1 MFGIK
6 IQNPGWTWVKDVDGN
21 ILSFNSRT
29 EATNKAIELG
39 YSNYIIDVF

>member
-6 IQNPGWTWVKDVDGN
+6 IQNPDWEWVKDENGDV
-21 ILSFNSRT
+21 LTFASRT
-29 EATNKAIELG
+29 EATNKAAELG

>member
-6 IQNPGWTWVKDVDGN
+6 IQNPGWEWVKDEEGKV
-21 ILSFNSRT
+21 LSFST
-29 EATNKAIELG
+29 HKEASEKAAELG